1 MVSLIQ
7 LEYIVA
13 VDTYRHFATAADKC
27 FVTQPTLSMQIKK
40 MEEDLGVIIFDRSK
54 QPVVPTL
61 AGEKIIEQA
70 RDVLAESKKIEQI
83 ARESKDIMTGELH
96 IGVIPTI
103 SPYLLPRFSGEFR
116 RKFPGVD
123 LKVKE
128 MVTERIAESLLKG
141 TIDVGIL
148 VTPLNEKGVFEM
160 PLYYEEMLIYSSKNH
175 PYNKQQVVNVT
186 QIKTDDIWLLTD
198 GHCFRHQ
205 VVNLCD
211 IHHYSASELPFEFE
225 GGNLDT
231 LIKIIDKEGGYTLIP
246 ELSWFDMDDN
256 KRQQVRHFENMV
268 PLREVSLVFT
278 RKFQKTKLIEELGK
292 EIKSSVPPSLLSKDR
307 GLLVEWKNH

>member
-186 QIKTDDIWLLTD
+186 QI
-198 GHCFRHQ
+198 
-205 VVNLCD
+205 
-211 IHHYSASELPFEFE
+211 
-225 GGNLDT
+225 
-231 LIKIIDKEGGYTLIP
+231 
-246 ELSWFDMDDN
+246 
-256 KRQQVRHFENMV
+256 
-268 PLREVSLVFT
+268 
-278 RKFQKTKLIEELGK
+278 
-292 EIKSSVPPSLLSKDR
+292 
-307 GLLVEWKNH
+307 